1 MLKIWKGEINMSK
14 NKSMKYQAQGILKPM
29 LRLGESKHDAKLKA
43 EDKHHLE
50 GIYSTS
56 TYKNYVTV
64 AAQFGNWAKETYG
77 EKVLNNCRQYVDEYL
92 QIRIDKGLSPY
103 TISKD
108 VSALAKLYDCRKED
122 FGIEIPQKC
131 RIDIKRSRAEVKEF
145 DYVKHKDV
153 LDFINGT
160 SHRRSELLRSKKKY
174 YTEVNGEIIV
184 RIKGKGGKIR
194 YSKVL
199 PQYKEFVK
207 SRLQGLKDEDKV
219 FSASEVPVRTPC
231 HAYRAKYAKDYYNMI
246 ARPLNT
252 LTTKEKYICRKDKK
266 GTVYDR
272 EALAVVSKMLGHNR
286 LSVIVD
292 HYLY

>member
-1 MLKIWKGEINMSK
+1 MSK

-43 EDKHHLE
+43 EDKHHIE
-50 GIYSTS
+50 GIFSAS
-56 TYKNYVTV
+56 TYQNYVTV
-64 AAQFGNWAKETYG
+64 ATQFGNWAKNTHG
-77 EKVLNNCRQYVDEYL
+77 EKNLKNCRQYVAEYL
-92 QIRIDKGLSPY
+92 QIRIDKGLSPD
-103 TISKD
+103 TVKKD
-108 VSALAKLYDCRKED
+108 VSGLAKLYGCTSND
-122 FGIEIPQKC
+122 FGIDTPKMI
-131 RIDIKRSRAEVKEF
+131 RSDITRSRNKVKEF
-145 DYVKHKDV
+145 DYNKHKDV

-219 FSASEVPVRTPC
+219 FRASEVPVRTPC

>member
-1 MLKIWKGEINMSK
+1 MSK
-14 NKSMKYQAQGILKPM
+14 NKSMKYQAQGILKSM

-64 AAQFGNWAKETYG
+64 AAQFGNWAKEAYG
-77 EKVLNNCRQYVDEYL
+77 EKDLKNCKQYVAEYL
-92 QIRIDKGLSPY
+92 EMRIDKGLSPN
-103 TISKD
+103 TIDKD
-108 VSALAKLYDCRKED
+108 VSALAKLYKCTGND
-122 FGIEIPQKC
+122 FGIEKPKKSRSNIT
-131 RIDIKRSRAEVKEF
+131 RSRNLVKGF
-145 DYVKHKDV
+145 DYKKHKEV

-160 SHRRSELLRSKKKY
+160 SHRRSELLKSKKEY

-199 PQYKEFVK
+199 PQYRELVR
-207 SRLQGLKDEDKV
+207 SRLRGLKDEDKV
-219 FSASEVPVRTPC
+219 FKPSEIPDRTPC

-246 ARPLNT
+246 ARPLDT
-252 LTTKEKYICRKDKK
+252 LTTQEKYFCRNDKK

-272 EALAVVSKMLGHNR
+272 QALAVVSKMLGHNR

>member
-1 MLKIWKGEINMSK
+1 MLKNQERRIIMSK

-43 EDKHHLE
+43 EDKHHIE
-50 GIYSTS
+50 GIFSVS

-64 AAQFGNWAKETYG
+64 AAQFGNWAKKTHG
-77 EKVLNNCRQYVDEYL
+77 EKDLNNCRQYVPEYL
-92 QIRIDKGLSPY
+92 QIRIDKGLSPN
-103 TISKD
+103 TID
-108 VSALAKLYDCRKED
+108 RDISALAKLYKCTGND
-122 FGIEIPQKC
+122 FGIEKPKKSRSNIT
-131 RIDIKRSRAEVKEF
+131 RSRNVVKEF
-145 DYVKHKDV
+145 DYAKHKEV
-153 LDFINGT
+153 LDYINGT

-184 RIKGKGGKIR
+184 RIKGKNGKIR
-194 YSKVL
+194 YTKVL
-199 PQYKEFVK
+199 PQYKEFVRSK
-207 SRLQGLKDEDKV
+207 LQGLKDEDKV
-219 FSASEVPVRTPC
+219 FRPSEVPVRTPC

-252 LTTKEKYICRKDKK
+252 LTAKEKYICRNDKK

-272 EALAVVSKMLGHNR
+272 EALEVVSKMLGHNR